1 MSSMTGWFAAAFVSM
16 ALALGSAI
24 AEAAAPAAP
33 ADKAASSAPA
43 DKGTPALPAEQ
54 PAPAVSPA
62 SPDAASVPAPAPAPP
77 PAPAPAAL
85 PQSALVT
92 EPPGALEGATSTS
105 RWSSA
110 EAILDQLTLTDIA
123 IALFALAVLIFA
135 FRTSSASARL
145 RAYAERQAEDSRRA
159 VEASE
164 KAADSA
170 ERSAHAAEQAL
181 ASMRD
186 TAERQLRPYVTVKQF
201 LQAPVKDERQNV
213 HGWLLQV
220 AWQNSGTT
228 PTRGFR
234 YWAMLR
240 EFDGAIPDDFD
251 FTPAGLKDFAG
262 GELGANGSVNSPPLF
277 VTQQQISRIQD
288 GSRKALLLGQADYS
302 DMAGTVKRET
312 RFCVELVLVND
323 PSGANGSPFSFS
335 YYPKYN
341 TIT

>member
-1 MSSMTGWFAAAFVSM
+1 MSSMTGWLAAGLVSVAFG
-16 ALALGSAI
+16 LGAI

-33 ADKAASSAPA
+33 ADKAAPSAPA
-43 DKGTPALPAEQ
+43 DKGTPPAPAEQ
-54 PAPAVSPA
+54 PATAASPA
-62 SPDAASVPAPAPAPP
+62 SPDAVIAPVPAPP
-77 PAPAPAAL
+77 PAPEPASL
-85 PQSALVT
+85 PQTPLVT
-92 EPPGALEGATSTS
+92 EPPGALDGTVTGAS
-105 RWSSA
+105 RWSSP
-110 EAILDQLTLTDIA
+110 EAILDQITVTDVA

-145 RAYAERQAEDSRRA
+145 RAYAQRQAEDSRRA

-240 EFDGAIPDDFD
+240 EFDGAIPEDFD

-277 VTQQQISRIQD
+277 VTQQQIARIQD

-335 YYPKYN
+335 YYPRYN

>member
-1 MSSMTGWFAAAFVSM
+1 MSA
-16 ALALGSAI
+16 ALAMGEAQ
-24 AEAAAPAAP
+24 AAAPAGK
-33 ADKAASSAPA
+33 D
-43 DKGTPALPAEQ
+43 
-54 PAPAVSPA
+54 
-62 SPDAASVPAPAPAPP
+62 APAPAPEQSTPAATPQAAPETATAPQPAPPPP
-77 PAPAPAAL
+77 PAPEPL
-85 PQSALVT
+85 PQSPLIT
-92 EPPGALEGATSTS
+92 EPPGAAGVGVTKSEAPGLSLDAMLERVS
-105 RWSSA
+105 
-110 EAILDQLTLTDIA
+110 LTDLA
-123 IALFALAVLIFA
+123 LALFALAVVFFA
-135 FRTSSASARL
+135 FRTSSSNARI
-145 RAYAERQAEDSRRA
+145 RAFAERQADDSRRA

-181 ASMRD
+181 ATMRD
-186 TAERQLRPYVTVKQF
+186 TAERQLRPYVTVRQF

-240 EFDGAIPDDFD
+240 EFDGAIPDDFE

-262 GELGANGSVNSPPLF
+262 GELGSNGTVNSPPLF

-312 RFCVELVLVND
+312 KFCVELVLVND

-341 TIT
+341 SIT